1 MLQMS
6 TRGGGFVDCC
16 PALWSVGG
24 WLGRVLA
31 APWWCGMRRTSI
43 GVRHGMV
50 ALLAAPS
57 RLSPGRGVSAMP
69 RWIVEHDFSLHLLFL
84 FFQK

>member
-1 MLQMS
+1 VACGEQ
-6 TRGGGFVDCC
+6 
-16 PALWSVGG
+16 ASVCA
-24 WLGRVLA
+24 RD
-31 APWWCGMRRTSI
+31 
-43 GVRHGMV
+43 GMV